1 MDNKL
6 STIQR
11 AVLDALRGFEPQA
24 VLTGGGALV
33 GYYFGHRETRDL
45 DFFFRDRGTL
55 EDIPVLVEG
64 RLRAAGFDVSS
75 AVVSPAFRRFDVRLG
90 DDVLEVELVADPVAA
105 VTPPG
110 EVEDGI
116 VADSPYEILVNK
128 LNALLGRAAI
138 RDLVDVQVLVN
149 SGLDL
154 NAALKDAGKKDGGF
168 SPPTLAWVLEKLP
181 VRKLALD
188 AGFDPDSLDTWRDTL
203 RDLLLSAD
211 AD

>member
-1 MDNKL
+1 MDSKL

-55 EDIPVLVEG
+55 EDIPLLVEG

-90 DDVLEVELVADPVAA
+90 DEVLEVEIVADPVAA
-105 VTPPG
+105 IASPN
-110 EVEDGI
+110 EVEEGI

-138 RDLVDVQVLVN
+138 RDLVDVEVLVGA
-149 SGLDL
+149 GLDL
-154 NAALKDAGKKDGGF
+154 EAALRDAARKDGGF

-181 VRKLALD
+181 VRKLARD
-188 AGFDPDSLDTWRDTL
+188 AGFDPEALEAWRDTL
-203 RDLLLSAD
+203 RERLLRSQ
-211 AD
+211 